1 MLECF
6 SFLLG
11 NRRGEGL
18 KNSYQALNN
27 IFQFGQISH
36 HKVIKVLSNILS
48 GFNLDKSQLFLAVLN
63 NTMDLRGIFKV
74 YAKDVILTRSRVTPK
89 HNQNNS
95 NNKKTQQQL
104 I

>member
-6 SFLLG
+6 SFLLD
-11 NRRGEGL
+11 NCWGEGL

-48 GFNLDKSQLFLAVLN
+48 GFNLDSQLFLAVLN
-63 NTMDLRGIFKV
+63 NPMDLRGIFKV

-95 NNKKTQQQL
+95 NNRKTQQQL
-104 I
+104 T